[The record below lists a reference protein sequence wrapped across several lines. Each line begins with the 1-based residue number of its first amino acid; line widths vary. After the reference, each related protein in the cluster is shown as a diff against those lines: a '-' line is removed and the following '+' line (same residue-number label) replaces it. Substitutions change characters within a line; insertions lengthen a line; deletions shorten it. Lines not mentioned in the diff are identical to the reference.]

1 MNVIVIL
8 NKPSIFIYRES
19 IDNGSLIKKSSC
31 IYALDVLKCLLTA
44 NTVSANQTLQ
54 VIKEL
59 LTFLDRTN
67 KILLDASGW
76 VKIFYS
82 RFNKNCYDKETYHK
96 ILKIEFIIVT
106 PYIDTLSFKY
116 VNADQKNII

>member
-1 MNVIVIL
+1 MGL
-8 NKPSIFIYRES
+8 N
-19 IDNGSLIKKSSC
+19 
-31 IYALDVLKCLLTA
+31 
-44 NTVSANQTLQ
+44 
-54 VIKEL
+54 EL
-59 LTFLDRTN
+59 FTFLDPTK

-82 RFNKNCYDKETYHK
+82 RFSKNCYDKETYLS

-116 VNADQKNII
+116 VNADEKNII